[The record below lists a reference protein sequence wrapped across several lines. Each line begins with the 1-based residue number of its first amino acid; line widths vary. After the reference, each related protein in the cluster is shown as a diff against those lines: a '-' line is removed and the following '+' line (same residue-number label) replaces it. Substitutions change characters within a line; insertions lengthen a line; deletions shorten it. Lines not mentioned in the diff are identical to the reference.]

1 MRKYLIPALLLSLL
15 AWPPAFSQQPS
26 VNVVRSYDVSLSRQ
40 AVATDENYFYV
51 INNSSIQKYRKSN
64 GKKVADWYDRDSVL
78 HHMNSGIILSGKLY
92 ACNSNYPGSP
102 MASSVEIFDPVT
114 LKHIGNH
121 SFGILNGSAT
131 WLDRKGEYWYVAF
144 GHYTG
149 RGSEDGKDNS
159 WSRLVKF
166 DSAWRQVESWIYPS
180 ALLKEFGTRT
190 NSGGVILDNGL
201 ILCTGHDNYR
211 IYVLR
216 FPDKGFTLQWIGT
229 IPVGSYGQG
238 IAYEKTTEG
247 EFIYGII
254 KKEKKVI
261 ETKIDLSPFLTGQ

>member
-1 MRKYLIPALLLSLL
+1 MQKYFFTLLLFLPGWHASYC
-15 AWPPAFSQQPS
+15 QQPTA
-26 VNVVRSYDVSLSRQ
+26 NIARSYDVLLSRQ
-40 AVATDENYFYV
+40 GVAVDENYFYV
-51 INNSSIQKYRKSN
+51 INNSSIQKYSKPD
-64 GKKVADWYDRDSVL
+64 GKRVANWEDKDSIL

-92 ACNSNYPGSP
+92 ACNSNYPASP
-102 MASSVEIFDPVT
+102 MASSIEIFDPVT
-114 LKHIGNH
+114 LTHIGNH
-121 SFGILNGSAT
+121 SFGIMNGSAT
-131 WLDRKGEYWYVAF
+131 WLDRKEGYWYVAF

-149 RGSEDGKDNS
+149 RGSESGKDNS

-166 DSAWRQVESWIYPS
+166 DSTWRQMESWIYPP

-201 ILCTGHDNYR
+201 ILCTGHDNYK

-216 FPDKGFTLQWIGT
+216 FPDKGFTLHWIGT
-229 IPVGSYGQG
+229 IAAGSYGQG
-238 IAYEKTTEG
+238 IAYEKTADG

-261 ETKIDLSPFLTGQ
+261 KTKIDLSPFLHSQ